1 MAVHKS
7 HIKPSTSDRVFNII
21 NHTLIIIIVIIMFY
35 PLWYILCA
43 SMSDGKYA
51 QNGSVLLFPV
61 GWNFLGY
68 KECFRTGKI
77 WMGYLNT
84 IIYTVCG
91 TALGVFCSIL
101 AGYSLSRKDLPGG
114 SIIMKLFVFTMYF
127 GGGTIPYYIII
138 KNLGLL
144 NTRLMM
150 ILQGTITVYNI
161 ILIRSYFVQSLPP
174 DLKEAADID
183 GCNNTK
189 FLFQIAIPLS
199 KAIIAVVTL
208 YLAVSYWNS
217 YFWAMIFLR
226 DESKAPLQ
234 IILRQILLISS
245 NASGDQNMDP
255 QALAALNKMRETLK
269 YAVIIVATIPI
280 IAMYPFIQKYFV
292 QGVMIGSI
300 KG

>member
-1 MAVHKS
+1 
-7 HIKPSTSDRVFNII
+7 
-21 NHTLIIIIVIIMFY
+21 
-35 PLWYILCA
+35 
-43 SMSDGKYA
+43 
-51 QNGSVLLFPV
+51 
-61 GWNFLGY
+61 
-68 KECFRTGKI
+68 
-77 WMGYLNT
+77 
-84 IIYTVCG
+84 
-91 TALGVFCSIL
+91 
-101 AGYSLSRKDLPGG
+101 
-114 SIIMKLFVFTMYF
+114 MKLFVFTMYF

-183 GCNNTK
+183 GCNNTR
-189 FLFQIAIPLS
+189 FLFSIAIPLS

-234 IILRQILLISS
+234 IILRQILLVSS

>member
-21 NHTLIIIIVIIMFY
+21 NHTLMIMIVIIMFY
-35 PLWYILCA
+35 PLWYIVCA
-43 SMSDGKYA
+43 SMSDGKYT
-51 QNGSVLLFPV
+51 QNGSLLLFPK

-68 KECFRTGKI
+68 KECFRKGDI
-77 WMGYLNT
+77 WVGYRNT
-84 IIYTVCG
+84 IYYTVCG

-101 AGYSLSRKDLPGG
+101 AGYSLSRKDLPGH
-114 SIIMKLFVFTMYF
+114 SIVMKLFVFTMYF

-150 ILQGTITVYNI
+150 ILQGSITVYNI

-183 GCNNTK
+183 GCNNTI
-189 FLFQIAIPLS
+189 FLFKIAIPLS

-217 YFWAMIFLR
+217 YFWAMIFLNDDR
-226 DESKAPLQ
+226 KQPLQ
-234 IILRQILLISS
+234 IILRQLLLQS
-245 NASGDQNMDP
+245 NATAGDQNMDP
-255 QALAALNKMRETLK
+255 AALAEMQKMRETIQ
-269 YAVIIVATIPI
+269 YAIIIVATVPI